1 MRIIGYMEHPVLKI
15 TIFKMDTRLSVKFEK
30 GFLEQTFK
38 FRQANGL
45 EGAKE
50 IRQLIDE
57 NFLNKVENQ
66 FRQMEKLHEAA
77 MSTYFPPEP
86 ADEFDDII

>member
-50 IRQLIDE
+50 IRQLVDE
-57 NFLNKVENQ
+57 NFLDKVENQ

-77 MSTYFPPEP
+77 ISIYFPPDP

>member
-1 MRIIGYMEHPVLKI
+1 MRIIGYIEHPELKI
-15 TIFKMDTRLSVKFEK
+15 TIFKMDTRISVKFEK
-30 GFLEQTFK
+30 GYLEQTFK

-50 IRQLIDE
+50 IRQLVDAK
-57 NFLNKVENQ
+57 FLGQVEDQ
-66 FRQMEKLHEAA
+66 FSQMEALHEAA
-77 MSTYFPPEP
+77 ITTHFPPEP